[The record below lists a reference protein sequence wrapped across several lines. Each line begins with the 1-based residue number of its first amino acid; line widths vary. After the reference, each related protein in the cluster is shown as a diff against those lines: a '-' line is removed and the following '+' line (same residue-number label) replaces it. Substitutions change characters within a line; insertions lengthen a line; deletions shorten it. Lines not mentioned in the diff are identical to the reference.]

1 MNSSETLK
9 PGSIFNFRE
18 RTLVEF
24 MAQALAMELEA
35 AQRYNEFADA
45 MEMHN
50 NAQVAALFRTMAGYE
65 SKHAQQIMTEMGWTQ
80 DTAPAADPL
89 AWPERE
95 APETVPIDDVH
106 YLMRPWHALQL
117 ALAAEQRA
125 EAFFGALVQ
134 SATSP
139 SIRRAALEL
148 QAEEKEHVALVQA
161 WLDKLPPPEGDWAN
175 DPDPPR
181 YTD

>member
-1 MNSSETLK
+1 MNSETLK

-35 AQRYNEFADA
+35 AQRYSEFADA
-45 MEMHN
+45 METHN
-50 NAQVAALFRTMAGYE
+50 NAQVAALFRTMANYE
-65 SKHAQQIMTEMGWTQ
+65 AKHAEQIMAEMGWTR
-80 DTAPAADPL
+80 DTAPAADPF

-95 APETVPIDDVH
+95 APETVPIDEVH
-106 YLMRPWHALQL
+106 YLMRPWHALKL

-125 EAFFGALVQ
+125 EAFFAALVQ
-134 SATSP
+134 SATSQ
-139 SIRRAALEL
+139 SVRRAALEL